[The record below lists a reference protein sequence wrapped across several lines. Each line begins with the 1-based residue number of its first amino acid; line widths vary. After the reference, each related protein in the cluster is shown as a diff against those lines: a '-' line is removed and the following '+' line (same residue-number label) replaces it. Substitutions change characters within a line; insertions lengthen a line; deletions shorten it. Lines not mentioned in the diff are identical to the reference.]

1 MKLQPKIKDIKHHY
15 AGTFILTESGKIIGQ
30 KRDNKSNIDNP
41 GKISTFG
48 GTVEPG
54 ETPVVGAWRELTQ
67 EETNLKLVIDDLRP
81 LLEDIK
87 WRELT
92 KEWEVL
98 HFFTVKIS
106 NKQLEDLEIYEGAG
120 WCYIDGCDDD
130 GLIDSWRPIVKKAFD
145 IIFT

>member
-1 MKLQPKIKDIKHHY
+1 MKLQPKIEDVKHHY
-15 AGTFILTESGKIIGQ
+15 AGTFILTESGKVIGQ
-30 KRDNKSNIDNP
+30 KRDDKPNIDNP

-67 EETNLKLVIDDLRP
+67 EETNLKLDIDDFMP

-106 NKQLEDLEIYEGAG
+106 NKQLEDLKIYEGAG
-120 WCYIDGCDDD
+120 WGFIDGCNDD